1 MEKPNN
7 TTQLNLLDE
16 LYLHLDRR
24 AEPWVVHLEARV
36 CGRLDAE
43 RLARALAVA
52 AQQHPIARARLATWR
67 YSDHGYSWDILDRLS
82 EVPLQI
88 ANCRDEAALDEAR
101 ERHFA
106 FSPSLDT
113 APPFAALLA
122 HSPDG
127 DAIVLNLN
135 HAAVDG
141 IGAARFL
148 LSILRAYAQKED
160 PVPSFDPLAV
170 RDVLALAGAQSAAER
185 YRRMRAVL
193 RLGARQPTPATRVA
207 RDGGSDRPGYGFD
220 FMSLSVEE
228 TRALGHPRAR
238 DTTVNDV
245 LLGALAVTVARWNE
259 THGQNAGRIALT
271 MPVNLRPAAWQR
283 EVVSNLASYVTISLE
298 ADERPDLRHAAAA
311 AGRQTGAIKREGL
324 AGIVVDVLDRMSVL
338 TVGVKRRLPD
348 LIPLTGDVVVD
359 TASLSNLGIV
369 ESPPKLDDTAGP
381 VRAMWFSQPGRMPL
395 GTCIGALTLNGR
407 LHLAL
412 RYRHAQFDRPAAR
425 AFFCRFREVLLN
437 DREVDLTI

>member
-1 MEKPNN
+1 MN

-36 CGRLDAE
+36 GGRLDAE

-52 AQQHPIARARLATWR
+52 VQQHPIARARLASWR
-67 YSDHGYSWDILDRLS
+67 YSDRQYSWDILDRLS
-82 EVPLQI
+82 EVPFQI
-88 ANCRDEAALDEAR
+88 ANCRDEAALDKAR

-122 HSPDG
+122 HVPDG

-141 IGAARFL
+141 IGAVRL
-148 LSILRAYAQKED
+148 MLSILRAYAQKED
-160 PVPSFDPLAV
+160 PVPSVDPLEV
-170 RDVLALAGAQSAAER
+170 RDVLALAGAHSTAER
-185 YRRMRAVL
+185 YRRMRAVM
-193 RLGARQPTPATRVA
+193 RLAPRQLTPTTRVA

-220 FMSLSVEE
+220 FMSLSVDE
-228 TRALGHPRAR
+228 TTAVGHRRTP

-259 THGQNAGRIALT
+259 THGQDVGRIALT
-271 MPVNLRPAAWQR
+271 MPVNLRPDAWR
-283 EVVSNLASYVTISLE
+283 NEVVSNLASYVTISLE
-298 ADERPDLRHAAAA
+298 PEERPDVRRAAAA
-311 AGRQTGAIKREGL
+311 AGRRTRAIKREGL
-324 AGIVVDVLDRMSVL
+324 AGIVVDVLDRLSVFS
-338 TVGVKRRLPD
+338 VGVKRRLPD

-369 ESPPKLDDTAGP
+369 ESPPKLDDSAGP

-395 GTCIGALTLNGR
+395 GTCVGALTLNGR

-412 RYRHAQFDRPAAR
+412 RYRHAQFDKSAAR
-425 AFFCRFREVLLN
+425 AFFRLFRTVLLG
-437 DREVDLTI
+437 DRELDQST